1 MDKVVMDGDA
11 RTAAVRSLARLSE
24 SSDYRDRAVAGIG
37 LASFAGLAAADDAL
51 RRLVLDPEDTH
62 VTSEMTFSLARF
74 ADRDAGLAVVA
85 SAFHSADEDQANWIE
100 SGLEDA
106 LSFDPTPGCN
116 RGSSPCDRSRGSA
129 RPLRPVGTEQ
139 GWRVESRV
147 GRPVR
152 QTWIDRY
159 PAPVMDVQARA
170 VGGGMAGAARRAHPT
185 QGDRNRGVGGRAHWV
200 GSRGRRGLGVG
211 QQTGTC
217 SWWVDEGRPPCPS
230 PSPSR

>member
-1 MDKVVMDGDA
+1 MDNVVMDDDA

-62 VTSEMTFSLARF
+62 VTSETTFSLARF

-106 LSFDPTPGCN
+106 LSFDPMALDHAISYLGAL
-116 RGSSPCDRSRGSA
+116 RAESDDSSSGAHER
-129 RPLRPVGTEQ
+129 L
-139 GWRVESRV
+139 
-147 GRPVR
+147 
-152 QTWIDRY
+152 
-159 PAPVMDVQARA
+159 VQFLLNLKSLC
-170 VGGGMAGAARRAHPT
+170 V
-185 QGDRNRGVGGRAHWV
+185 
-200 GSRGRRGLGVG
+200 
-211 QQTGTC
+211 
-217 SWWVDEGRPPCPS
+217 
-230 PSPSR
+230 